1 VLRFGTARDL
11 AGCENEGV
19 VTISRRAQRLLSQTA
34 SMNSEIC
41 LQKSTRAGAR
51 RALLVIAVVAA
62 WTVALIGIMQAG
74 DADSASNTSPR
85 IEKKAPEKPHDVFL
99 IEARV

>member
-1 VLRFGTARDL
+1 
-11 AGCENEGV
+11 
-19 VTISRRAQRLLSQTA
+19 
-34 SMNSEIC
+34 MNSEIC

-62 WTVALIGIMQAG
+62 WTVALMGIMQAR
-74 DADSASNTSPR
+74 DAESASNASPR
-85 IEKKAPEKPHDVFL
+85 IEKKAPEKPHYVFM